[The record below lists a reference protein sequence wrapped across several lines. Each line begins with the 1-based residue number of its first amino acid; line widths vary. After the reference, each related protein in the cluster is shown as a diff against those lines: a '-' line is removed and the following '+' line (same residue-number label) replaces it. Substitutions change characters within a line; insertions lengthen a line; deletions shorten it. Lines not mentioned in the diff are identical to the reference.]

1 MNIGIDI
8 RILAKGTKTGVENYT
23 VNLLS
28 HLLGKNKSINY
39 RLFCNGFRKPRIDYP
54 WLKLNNVRVKTL
66 RIPNRI
72 FDLFLRFLKF
82 PKIDKIIGG
91 ADIFLSPHFLL
102 LPVRE
107 KTKTIVVF
115 HDLSFVRFPEF
126 FSFSKLLWHK
136 FIYPKNQA
144 KKADLI
150 VAVSNST
157 KNDLINL
164 YGIPEEKI
172 KVIYPAVGE
181 EFKPIEKTDQKLLGV
196 KEKYNLPNSFI
207 LYFGTIE
214 PRKNLLALIEAFE
227 KIKGQEIKTPLEVQW
242 DGFEGVVKNE
252 KKDFFAF
259 QDLKLVIAG
268 NKGWL
273 YKDVFEKI
281 EKSPYRKDI
290 IVTGFID
297 EGDRPYL
304 YNLAEMFVYP
314 SFFEGFGFPPLEAMA
329 CGIPTAVSN
338 KSSLPEVVGGAAVMF
353 DPQNID
359 EIGFAIKEILENKKL
374 REFLFEKGL
383 QRIKLFDWD
392 KTAEEFLNLFKKNE
406 GSEKNRY

>member
-8 RILAKGTKTGVENYT
+8 RILAKGTRTGVENYAL
-23 VNLLS
+23 NLLS
-28 HLLGKNKSINY
+28 CLLKKDKSIKY
-39 RLFCNGFRKPRIDYP
+39 KLFCNGFKKPRIDYP
-54 WLKLNNVRVKTL
+54 WSKLSNVKIKTL

-82 PKIDKIIGG
+82 PKIDTIVGG
-91 ADIFLSPHFLL
+91 VDIFLSPHFLL
-102 LPVRE
+102 LPVKK

-126 FSFSKLLWHK
+126 FSFPKLLWHK

-150 VAVSNST
+150 VAVSEST
-157 KNDLINL
+157 KDDLIDL
-164 YGIPEEKI
+164 YGVPREKVN
-172 KVIYPAVGE
+172 VIYPAVGE
-181 EFKPIEKTDQKLLGV
+181 EFKPIEKNDSGLQRV
-196 KEKYNLPNSFI
+196 REKYNLPQSFI
-207 LYFGTIE
+207 LFFGTIE
-214 PRKNLLALIEAFE
+214 PRKNITALIEAFE
-227 KIKGQEIKTPLEVQW
+227 KIKKQEINPPLEVRW
-242 DGFEGVVKNE
+242 DGFEGTVKSE
-252 KKDFFAF
+252 KRNSFNF

-273 YKDVFEKI
+273 YGDIFEKI
-281 EKSPYRKDI
+281 EESPYRKDI
-290 IVTGFID
+290 IVTGFIE

-338 KSSLPEVVGGAAVMF
+338 KSSLPEVVGDGAIMF

-359 EIGFAIKEILENKKL
+359 EIGFAIKEMFENKGL
-374 REFLFEKGL
+374 REILIERGL
-383 QRIKLFDWD
+383 KRAKFFDWD
-392 KTAEEFLNLFKKNE
+392 KTAEKFLNLFGKL
-406 GSEKNRY
+406 